1 MEQTKQ
7 QNQNSAPEKQSWQA
21 VEPSVFK
28 PVNAGDH
35 IIGRLVSKEPKDEA
49 ANLSARYYLEHQ
61 GETHLV
67 WGSAVLDDRMQFVNT
82 GEVVRITYKDK
93 IKNKRNQDMNLYTV
107 EVAKDRD
114 EVADEKSDETS
125 EVVEETVV

>member
-35 IIGRLVSKEPKDEA
+35 IIGRLVSKEPRDEA

-93 IKNKRNQDMNLYTV
+93 IKNKRNQDMNL
-107 EVAKDRD
+107 
-114 EVADEKSDETS
+114 
-125 EVVEETVV
+125 

>member
-7 QNQNSAPEKQSWQA
+7 QNQNSTLEKQSWQA

-28 PVNAGDH
+28 PVNVGDQ
-35 IIGRLVSKEPKDEA
+35 IIGRLVSKEPRNEA
-49 ANLSARYYLEHQ
+49 ANLSARYYLQHQ

-82 GEVVRITYKDK
+82 GQVVRITYKDK

-107 EVAKDRD
+107 EVAKDSG
-114 EVADEKSDETS
+114 EVAGEKSA
-125 EVVEETVV
+125 VVEEKVQ

>member
-7 QNQNSAPEKQSWQA
+7 QNQNSTLEKQNWQA

-35 IIGRLVSKEPKDEA
+35 IIGRLVSKEPRDEV

-67 WGSAVLDDRMQFVNT
+67 WGSAVLDDRMQFVKT

-107 EVAKDRD
+107 EVAKSR
-114 EVADEKSDETS
+114 EHIADEKS
-125 EVVEETVV
+125 EVVEEKVR

>member
-1 MEQTKQ
+1 MEQTKQTKQ
-7 QNQNSAPEKQSWQA
+7 QNQNSAPENQSWQA

-93 IKNKRNQDMNLYTV
+93 IKNKRNQSMNLYTV

-114 EVADEKSDETS
+114 DKLAEKS

>member
-7 QNQNSAPEKQSWQA
+7 QNQNSTLEKQSWQA

-28 PVNAGDH
+28 PVKAGDH
-35 IIGRLVSKEPKDEA
+35 IIGRLVSKEPRDEA

-107 EVAKDRD
+107 EVAKDRND
-114 EVADEKSDETS
+114 EADEKS

>member
-7 QNQNSAPEKQSWQA
+7 QNQNSTLEKQSWQA

-35 IIGRLVSKEPKDEA
+35 IIGRLVSKEPRDET

-114 EVADEKSDETS
+114 EVADEKSA
-125 EVVEETVV
+125 VVEEKVR

>member
-7 QNQNSAPEKQSWQA
+7 QNQNSAPENQSWQA

-35 IIGRLVSKEPKDEA
+35 IIGRLVSKEPRDEV

-107 EVAKDRD
+107 EVAKDRND
-114 EVADEKSDETS
+114 RADEKS

>member
-7 QNQNSAPEKQSWQA
+7 QNQNSTLEKQSWQA

-28 PVNAGDH
+28 PVNVGDH
-35 IIGRLVSKEPKDEA
+35 IIGRLVSKEPRDEV

-107 EVAKDRD
+107 EVAKSR
-114 EVADEKSDETS
+114 EHIADEKSA
-125 EVVEETVV
+125 VVEEKVQ